1 MQVKKKV
8 STTVHACKH
17 AIFVMNVAHVVGIYI
32 CIAISTV
39 TKVKCKD
46 SRKMCICA
54 GSFLNSVMK
63 NLT

>member
-39 TKVKCKD
+39 
-46 SRKMCICA
+46 
-54 GSFLNSVMK
+54 GG
-63 NLT
+63 